1 MDLSDLTVVI
11 PSYNRHDFL
20 YRQFCYWSS
29 TDAKLIFIDGSTQP
43 ITMNLQNQFKKNGN
57 VKYIHREKSIGTR
70 LSLAGKLITTP
81 YTVTSNDDT
90 FLLKSG
96 VCAAINTLRN
106 DPHVAACRGQSM
118 HARLSSDKK
127 LVKYTQSYNTFLNFI
142 VNQKDAESRLR
153 YVFNQFND
161 AASFAV
167 LRTKVWQQSWAYGYD
182 KKFSSTNISE
192 FFQNIVVYIYGEL
205 ICLPIPY
212 YLSTNENPAINTTSD
227 NRSLLF
233 SSWLHDVK
241 YKGEKIDFI
250 ESLSTMLSKKSTL
263 GFKDSFKI
271 ISEGLETIHNFRSEY
286 SIVTRLLGPKVSK
299 KKLIKLKKLFFSK
312 SLKKVYL
319 ITREFA
325 LKHLIDSQYV
335 LIDRLPKT
343 KTRSGIQLN
352 SEQLIEIKTIER
364 LILDFHSTK
373 ANFKI

>member
-1 MDLSDLTVVI
+1 
-11 PSYNRHDFL
+11 
-20 YRQFCYWSS
+20 
-29 TDAKLIFIDGSTQP
+29 
-43 ITMNLQNQFKKNGN
+43 
-57 VKYIHREKSIGTR
+57 
-70 LSLAGKLITTP
+70 
-81 YTVTSNDDT
+81 
-90 FLLKSG
+90 LKSG
-96 VCAAINTLRN
+96 VCAATNILRN
-106 DPHVAACRGQSM
+106 NPHVAACRGQSM
-118 HARLSSDKK
+118 HALVSSDKK
-127 LVKYTQSYNTFLNFI
+127 IVKYTQSFNTFSNFI

-212 YLSTNENPAINTTSD
+212 YISTNENHAINTTSD

-241 YKGEKIDFI
+241 YEAEKKDFI
-250 ESLSTMLSKKSTL
+250 ESLSTMLSEKSTL

-286 SIVTRLLGPKVSK
+286 SIVTRILGPIVSK
-299 KKLIKLKKLFFSK
+299 NTLIKLKKLFFSK
-312 SLKKVYL
+312 SLKKLYS

-325 LKHLIDSQYV
+325 LKHLVNSQYV
-335 LIDRLPKT
+335 LIDRLSKT

-352 SEQLIEIKTIER
+352 NEQVIEIKAIER
-364 LILDFHSTK
+364 LILDFHSKKQTSK
-373 ANFKI
+373 FK